1 MKRNVRK
8 DRMLRKG
15 FTLVELLIV
24 LAILVMLAAFA
35 VPKLFDV
42 LKNAKVNTAKTQVKT
57 FTDTL
62 DLYATNSGGD
72 YPTTEDGLNAL
83 VQQPED
89 FPETG
94 TWSQLMPSIPV
105 DPWNSPYQYALD
117 ESTGSPHV
125 WSYGPDKQDGTE
137 DDIKSWKD
145 EEEGGDNVSDGA
157 TTEPANAASQNKS
170 NTDVSGGKAGSS
182 STPPAVT
189 N

>member
-62 DLYATNSGGD
+62 DIYATNAGGE

-89 FPETG
+89 FPEPG

-105 DPWNSPYQYALD
+105 DPWNSPYQYELD

-137 DDIKSWKD
+137 DDVKSWKD
-145 EEEGGDNVSDGA
+145 EEEGGDDVMNDGGS
-157 TTEPANAASQNKS
+157 TGNTSNQNKS
-170 NTDVSGGKAGSS
+170 NTDVIGGKTGNA